1 MFETVGAK
9 NFSPLQKQAKNYL
22 EAVEKRNSPFG
33 ELQLEWWRE

>member
-1 MFETVGAK
+1 MFETVRAK
-9 NFSPLQKQAKNYL
+9 NISPLQKEDQNYL